1 MTENF
6 LKQNRLNI
14 NCSIACLVSDEA
26 GFLDQYDSVNLNCG
40 IYLASSEMNAKLLAK
55 GTNINCGQTVI
66 TDYQGDFV
74 QVADGIVGDGADYS
88 GVYVVASGDLFLQG
102 EGVRA
107 FEKSAGA
114 IVSGTV
120 YYPASCPAE
129 LLNRVQANK
138 RPYPEDAHIVLKSCE
153 LKQLVSQMPAGVSRA
168 WVAGEVSAFDESAL
182 RQAVERGLKITCDR
196 LFISQTLYDRY
207 QSLFD
212 TMDSTIVPD
221 GFAVTGPLTL
231 NQAVPLLYGKKLYV
245 RGPLVIEEKNADC
258 LSEFESILVKGT
270 VSLPISCAKAFKAVG
285 EADHYKLYE
294 GTLYHINGWEILSH
308 DCLDTMV
315 KNGEKLT
322 MSVDGFVIF
331 SDDVTSGD
339 MDAIASLHCNGFIIV
354 PGAAQGA
361 LSQKIDGVNGFTI
374 DSTGI
379 QKMTGMD
386 LQQIIEAF
394 VAGNNGNIN
403 TQVYLLK

>member
-114 IVSGTV
+114 IVSGIV

-168 WVAGEVSAFDESAL
+168 WVACEVSAFDESAL
-182 RQAVERGLKITCDR
+182 RQAV
-196 LFISQTLYDRY
+196 
-207 QSLFD
+207 
-212 TMDSTIVPD
+212 
-221 GFAVTGPLTL
+221 
-231 NQAVPLLYGKKLYV
+231 
-245 RGPLVIEEKNADC
+245 
-258 LSEFESILVKGT
+258 
-270 VSLPISCAKAFKAVG
+270 
-285 EADHYKLYE
+285 
-294 GTLYHINGWEILSH
+294 
-308 DCLDTMV
+308 
-315 KNGEKLT
+315 
-322 MSVDGFVIF
+322 
-331 SDDVTSGD
+331 
-339 MDAIASLHCNGFIIV
+339 
-354 PGAAQGA
+354 
-361 LSQKIDGVNGFTI
+361 
-374 DSTGI
+374 
-379 QKMTGMD
+379 
-386 LQQIIEAF
+386 
-394 VAGNNGNIN
+394 
-403 TQVYLLK
+403 